1 MSVAVTVS
9 VPVTVAVAAGLVVR
23 VFGIAFW
30 SVAGAGAGA
39 VLAVWAVSVRGG
51 RGGVLAKLRDL
62 FADVVYCNL
71 LLVCGGDDDG
81 ACGVINLNVSQLILV
96 VRNF

>member
-1 MSVAVTVS
+1 MSVAVTVP
-9 VPVTVAVAAGLVVR
+9 VAVTVTVAVATGLVVR

-30 SVAGAGAGA
+30 SVAGAGA

-96 VRNF
+96 VCNF

>member
-1 MSVAVTVS
+1 MSVAVAVA
-9 VPVTVAVAAGLVVR
+9 VTVAVAPGLVVG
-23 VFGIAFW
+23 VFGFAFW
-30 SVAGAGAGA
+30 TVAGAGA

-51 RGGVLAKLRDL
+51 RGGVLAKLGDL
-62 FADVVYCNL
+62 FADVVYCDL
-71 LLVCGGDDDG
+71 LLVCGGDNDG